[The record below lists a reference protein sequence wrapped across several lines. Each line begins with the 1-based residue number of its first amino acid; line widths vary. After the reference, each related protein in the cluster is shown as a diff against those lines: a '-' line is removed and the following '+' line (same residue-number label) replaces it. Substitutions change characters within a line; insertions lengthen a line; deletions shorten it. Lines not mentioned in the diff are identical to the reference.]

1 MTNGLFTPGN
11 TSQVRLQ
18 QIKEVVTK
26 DELDSF
32 LRKTDWV
39 LLAMYQRTDQVFEQE
54 LRLVYVFGKV
64 GR

>member
-11 TSQVRLQ
+11 TAQVRLQ
-18 QIKEVVTK
+18 QIKEVVTT

-32 LRKTDWV
+32 LRKADWV

>member
-18 QIKEVVTK
+18 QIKEVVTT